1 MLWTRFLGVLLMLGS
16 SALAQEAFPPIN
28 ELTHSTHVKR
38 TVRYSAYYEYQ
49 VCKEDSTTLFGI
61 VAELR
66 RAAKATNDRELDF
79 EADLLRAHYFFCS
92 YTLDTEII
100 LAELNATLKK
110 AEDANCLWL
119 RVRVESMLGLLN
131 CYRLKRY
138 LRGLIHLTHA
148 ANLMDDQSSSEYPLK
163 QVCNYHVGY
172 ELSRIGDYSNA
183 LTYMT
188 KAVNA
193 KVPDSIRGHSFQ
205 LYNAFRTMHLYNS
218 LGLTHRKM
226 NSLEASDSCFIH
238 ANQLAIELSD
248 TSWVAITSGN
258 LGENHFLR
266 GELNE
271 AYPLL
276 LVDATM
282 AQKISDWDLAS
293 NALTLMGDIRLKQ
306 GAIHTADSLLN
317 MARKYAYRS
326 NDYKRLQVLYPR
338 LAKLYVAKGN
348 ADLAQTFID
357 SSLFVNDSLERV
369 SNFLRSARAE
379 QKVQIENFEAMAE
392 EHELERSYQI
402 MLRNSIIVMLFL
414 LIVIAALLFN
424 RHRLKVRERQLE
436 LVTERIQGQER
447 LDEAIKRLS
456 AFALY
461 ADKNVDE
468 KSLSDGVQLL
478 EDSIILTDK
487 NWRDFSETF
496 ESVHPGFFQRLGEK
510 FPELTPAEIRFMVLT
525 RLQFSV
531 KEMAA
536 VLGVSG
542 EAIRQMRYRIKKKL
556 HCLKDDD
563 LGDLMLTV

>member
-1 MLWTRFLGVLLMLGS
+1 
-16 SALAQEAFPPIN
+16 
-28 ELTHSTHVKR
+28 
-38 TVRYSAYYEYQ
+38 
-49 VCKEDSTTLFGI
+49 
-61 VAELR
+61 
-66 RAAKATNDRELDF
+66 
-79 EADLLRAHYFFCS
+79 
-92 YTLDTEII
+92 
-100 LAELNATLKK
+100 
-110 AEDANCLWL
+110 
-119 RVRVESMLGLLN
+119 
-131 CYRLKRY
+131 
-138 LRGLIHLTHA
+138 
-148 ANLMDDQSSSEYPLK
+148 
-163 QVCNYHVGY
+163 
-172 ELSRIGDYSNA
+172 
-183 LTYMT
+183 
-188 KAVNA
+188 
-193 KVPDSIRGHSFQ
+193 
-205 LYNAFRTMHLYNS
+205 
-218 LGLTHRKM
+218 
-226 NSLEASDSCFIH
+226 
-238 ANQLAIELSD
+238 
-248 TSWVAITSGN
+248 
-258 LGENHFLR
+258 
-266 GELNE
+266 
-271 AYPLL
+271 
-276 LVDATM
+276 
-282 AQKISDWDLAS
+282 
-293 NALTLMGDIRLKQ
+293 
-306 GAIHTADSLLN
+306 
-317 MARKYAYRS
+317 
-326 NDYKRLQVLYPR
+326 
-338 LAKLYVAKGN
+338 
-348 ADLAQTFID
+348 
-357 SSLFVNDSLERV
+357 
-369 SNFLRSARAE
+369 
-379 QKVQIENFEAMAE
+379 
-392 EHELERSYQI
+392 

>member
-1 MLWTRFLGVLLMLGS
+1 MFGS
-16 SALAQEAFPPIN
+16 SALAQEVFPPIN

-38 TVRYSAYYEYQ
+38 TARYSAYYEYQ

-66 RAAKATNDRELDF
+66 HAAKASNDPELDF

-92 YTLDTEII
+92 YSIDSDII
-100 LAELNATLKK
+100 LTELSAALKK

-138 LRGLIHLTHA
+138 LPGLIHLTHA

-205 LYNAFRTMHLYNS
+205 LWNAFRLMHLYNS
-218 LGLTHRKM
+218 LGLIHRKM

-306 GAIHTADSLLN
+306 GAIHSADSLLN

-357 SSLFVNDSLERV
+357 SSLFVNDSLERAT
-369 SNFLRSARAE
+369 NFLRSARAE
-379 QKVQIENFEAMAE
+379 QKVQIENLEAIAE
-392 EHELERSYQI
+392 EQELGRSYQI
-402 MLRNSIIVMLFL
+402 MLRNSIIVVLFL

-424 RHRLKVRERQLE
+424 RHRLKVHERQLV

-456 AFALY
+456 AFALH

-510 FPELTPAEIRFMVLT
+510 FPGLTPAEIRFMVLT

-556 HCLKDDD
+556 HCLKDDN